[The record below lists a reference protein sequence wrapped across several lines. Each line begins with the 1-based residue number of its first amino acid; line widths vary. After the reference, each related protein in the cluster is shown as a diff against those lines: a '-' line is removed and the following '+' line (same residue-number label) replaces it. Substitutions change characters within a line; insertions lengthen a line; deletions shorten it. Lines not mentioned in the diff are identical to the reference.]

1 MTTCWL
7 PVFFPFLSS
16 WDASVTVQQPNGI
29 NLQQWAGSI
38 AGTSIPA
45 AHAYFWHLWNTYPC
59 TGCCQR
65 WVVPNIQQQVREAPS
80 VPVCWWRAFL
90 NGLGKGQDV
99 CLKLER
105 RMQMT
110 CTECYFLSRASQ
122 DAPFLF
128 SNFYQLNSLL
138 ISEETPRW
146 FSSFFEWEV
155 KYFSLHKCNIQG
167 CLFWCTCKLTLR
179 ASLLCFDTI
188 VHQVDNC

>member
-1 MTTCWL
+1 MELICSNGQDPL
-7 PVFFPFLSS
+7 QEPAFQQHMLIFGIFGIHIHVL
-16 WDASVTVQQPNGI
+16 DAARDE
-29 NLQQWAGSI
+29 W
-38 AGTSIPA
+38 
-45 AHAYFWHLWNTYPC
+45 Y
-59 TGCCQR
+59 
-65 WVVPNIQQQVREAPS
+65 PNIQQQVREAPS

-122 DAPFLF
+122 HAPFLF